1 MRHTM
6 KTYSRNKR
14 EKNEYYLDRDLDLCL
29 RLAFLPDL
37 WDFSVDLERLRL
49 DFLDFFSL
57 LTSGVGD
64 LLESESERLLL
75 ALAEPFLLDL
85 LSCRECL
92 SLWESVHVSLSFLF
106 FDLPFSS
113 VTAELP
119 FSFSLSFSLA
129 FGLSFFLSDSFSLS
143 LSFFFFS
150 FSWLW
155 LLSLLLSLSLL
166 EAFCLCLLLRLWLLS
181 LPSLLLFLSLTLSF
195 SLSLL
200 RLRLSLALAL
210 PLSLSL
216 DLDLLLR
223 LLCSLESLRSFLWR
237 PDLSALLLL
246 LSLPLSLRSLRCLWE
261 LWLRLRRRALCEDE
275 RLRLLFLRGE
285 EDREEL
291 REDAEEEED
300 EEEERWLLWL
310 EVERELLLWPLAG
323 ESLLPRPDRSFP
335 LPRCLLSLSSFSLR
349 DLRLSTKGSAS
360 LSFTSCLCGFSGWPS
375 SYSPFSLLNLS
386 FNISSVEKEKQRL
399 VSKIN
404 KEISGTIHMAVTW
417 TMMCEQVMIKTR
429 SS

>member
-6 KTYSRNKR
+6 RTYNWYKR
-14 EKNEYYLDRDLDLCL
+14 EERKEYYLDRDLDLCL

-49 DFLDFFSL
+49 DFFFFSL

-64 LLESESERLLL
+64 LLDSESERFLLD
-75 ALAEPFLLDL
+75 LAEPFLLAL

-92 SLWESVHVSLSFLF
+92 SLCVSISLSFLF

-113 VTAELP
+113 LKVELP
-119 FSFSLSFSLA
+119 FSFSFSFSLV

-143 LSFFFFS
+143 LSFFFLS
-150 FSWLW
+150 FSWLR

-181 LPSLLLFLSLTLSF
+181 LRSLLLFLSLSLSF
-195 SLSLL
+195 SLSLS
-200 RLRLSLALAL
+200 RLRLLLSLARAL
-210 PLSLSL
+210 PRSL

-223 LLCSLESLRSFLWR
+223 LLRSRESLRSFLCWPVR
-237 PDLSALLLL
+237 SALLLL
-246 LSLPLSLRSLRCLWE
+246 LSLPFTLRRLWE
-261 LWLRLRRRALCEDE
+261 LWLRLRRRDLWEDE

-291 REDAEEEED
+291 REDAVEEE
-300 EEEERWLLWL
+300 EEEERLLLWL
-310 EVERELLLWPLAG
+310 VLERELLLWPLAG
-323 ESLLPRPDRSFP
+323 ESLPPRPDRSFP
-335 LPRCLLSLSSFSLR
+335 RPKCLPSLISISLR

-360 LSFTSCLCGFSGWPS
+360 LSFMSSFWEFSDSPT
-375 SYSPFSLLNLS
+375 SYSPLSLFNLS
-386 FNISSVEKEKQRL
+386 FPVSSVERKTKTQI
-399 VSKIN
+399 KIQ
-404 KEISGTIHMAVTW
+404 KVKTHYSTVTLIVA
-417 TMMCEQVMIKTR
+417 TALMLKSDQQ
-429 SS
+429 